1 MALTTLY
8 EILGVAPKAQAS
20 EVRLAYRRLAREYHP
35 DLNPDPKSHER
46 MAAINAAFEVLS
58 DPVRRMEYDQRI
70 GIATSS
76 EPVGDG
82 REVRSPDAVRIRIV
96 ERLRAHKTPVYDV
109 GFTPLGRLA
118 TCSFDNEL
126 YWWEPGW
133 AGVEAKVRLDG
144 GVVSAMAVTGERQ
157 AVAAGCTEQQLTVW
171 TVDGGRTRA
180 WRQVPKDW
188 IVTVRPSPDGEWLA
202 VGSVNRTARI
212 VSVCDGSPK
221 AVLEGHTESV
231 TSLAWT
237 GDSRLLATG
246 SADATVKI
254 WDASRG
260 KQVFS
265 FQQVRSAVSALA
277 FSPDSHWLAVAAVD
291 LSVRVFDLRRMVLAK
306 TFYGHERPI
315 EALSF
320 HPQSWLLASASRDG
334 TVGLWNVLY
343 GIGHGRVEASL
354 QPLASL
360 AFDPAGNH
368 LTTAGLDRVV
378 RVWRVARAV

>member
-8 EILGVAPKAQAS
+8 QILGVAPKAQAS
-20 EVRLAYRRLAREYHP
+20 EVRSAYRKLAREYHP

-70 GIATSS
+70 GVATPG

-82 REVRSPDAVRIRIV
+82 REVRSPEAVQIRVV
-96 ERLRAHKTPVYDV
+96 ERLRAHRTPVYDV
-109 GFTPLGRLA
+109 GFSPRGQLA
-118 TCSFDNEL
+118 SCSFDNEL
-126 YWWEPGW
+126 FWWEEGLT
-133 AGVEAKVRLDG
+133 GVESKVRLEG
-144 GVVSAMAVTGERQ
+144 GVVSSMAVTGERQ
-157 AVAAGCTEQQLTVW
+157 AVAAGCTEQQLSVW
-171 TVDGGRTRA
+171 AVDGGRTRV

-202 VGSVNRTARI
+202 LGSVNKVARI
-212 VSVCDGSPK
+212 LSTCDGSPK
-221 AVLEGHTESV
+221 ASLSGHSESV

-237 GDSRLLATG
+237 SDSKLLATG

-254 WDASRG
+254 WDVSKDRL
-260 KQVFS
+260 VFTL
-265 FQQVRSAVSALA
+265 QQVRSTVSALA

-291 LSVRVFDLRRMVLAK
+291 LSIRVFDLRKMALAK

-315 EALSF
+315 EALAF
-320 HPQSWLLASASRDG
+320 HPRSWLLASASRDG

-343 GIGHGRVEASL
+343 GIGHGRIEASL
-354 QPLASL
+354 QPLSSL
-360 AFDPAGNH
+360 AFAPDGHH
-368 LTTAGLDRVV
+368 LTTAGLDRVL
-378 RVWRVARAV
+378 RVWQVTRAN